1 MKLALSN
8 KFALYAI
15 MVSMICFSLSSVIFY
30 FTCSR
35 YIFDSIS
42 SANLSQ
48 ISMISEKFDLL
59 TKDLINDI
67 DTLTGTPYTQE
78 ILNNYD
84 MLAEEER
91 KRLISNVDDA
101 LGDFI
106 LKRDK
111 EVLHAEII
119 SKKYESNLNL
129 RTIFEYSNP
138 DSFKDMHELL
148 GDREFVWL
156 DRGAAREKYYSS
168 GQIKYL
174 TFMKKIYDIESGEI
188 IGIMKI
194 FFNKD
199 FFKVFTDTNLKYV
212 IINNNRGIVY
222 QSDGFDLEKYGNIL
236 TDDFS
241 KANGF
246 YNKQILNS
254 KYLIVYTTSEY
265 NNWKVV
271 GCVSLAD
278 ALQEMKQIRN
288 YILLIGL
295 LCLSSCVLF
304 SFILSYRITKP
315 INQMDIE
322 ISKISSGN
330 IDDIHRITTPKTFF
344 NGILGNKYYITA
356 IYTLIIITPTVT
368 AFLLISSM
376 SYESIEKH
384 SINSFMFRMQQLGD
398 KLETKLRSY
407 DKVAKYIFSEKQI
420 NEYLVESISG
430 RTVNDAVI
438 ERKLDQ
444 IVERIPILNSGELGI
459 NIFDAGNDC
468 IYFTN
473 YKQTKFEE
481 QLDVIKNNES
491 NTNVFFPAVYDCG
504 TYIINFGKKFVAL
517 DNWPDVRLF
526 DTIGYLIFS
535 LNEGFIENIYRS
547 ELKMIDGSN
556 IYIIDAKGRI
566 ISHPDKT
573 KITGIMEESYLKY
586 IYGSKNN
593 KGTFPFKKDSKQYIL
608 TYIKLDTSDWI
619 MICEAPV
626 RSIIE
631 DIDKIKAMSVILL
644 VFNIALVITLFLLFI
659 SHVLKQVTHLNNAI
673 SAVSKG
679 DMDVRA
685 QVKTGDEIQRLAD
698 GFNNMV
704 SKLKWFMEDNYKKGI
719 RAKEAELNALQAQIN
734 PHFLYNTL
742 ESINWKAMMLTK
754 GQNTVSNMVTAL
766 ATLLRLSIS
775 RGGEV
780 VTFEDEINHVKSY
793 LVIQKERYSNKFEVE
808 WDIDPRIYSYKCLK
822 LILQPIVEN
831 AIYHGLEL
839 KPDKGILIIRGE
851 LLSDIIKISIIDN
864 GRGMS
869 RERLETVRGYLE
881 RRENAK
887 EQQSIGLT
895 NVNERIKLYFGDE
908 YGLKIFSEQNEGTV
922 IEIHLPLIAGE

>member
-1 MKLALSN
+1 
-8 KFALYAI
+8 
-15 MVSMICFSLSSVIFY
+15 
-30 FTCSR
+30 
-35 YIFDSIS
+35 
-42 SANLSQ
+42 
-48 ISMISEKFDLL
+48 MISEKFDLL

-67 DTLTGTPYTQE
+67 DTLTANPYTQE
-78 ILNNYD
+78 VLNNFSQ
-84 MLAEEER
+84 LTEEER
-91 KRLISNVDDA
+91 KRLISDVDDA

-119 SKKYESNLNL
+119 SKKYESNLNI

-138 DSFKDMHELL
+138 DSFKDMDEIL

-156 DRGAAREKYYSS
+156 DRGTAREKYYSAE
-168 GQIKYL
+168 QIKYI
-174 TFMKKIYDIESGEI
+174 TFMKKIYDVKTGEI

-199 FFKVFTDTNLKYV
+199 FFKAFTDTKLKYA
-212 IINNNRGIVY
+212 IINNNRGVVY
-222 QSDGFDLEKYGNIL
+222 QGDGFDSEMYGNIL
-236 TDDFS
+236 MDDFS
-241 KANGF
+241 GSKGY
-246 YNKQILNS
+246 YNKQLLNS

-278 ALQEMKQIRN
+278 ALQEMERIRN

-295 LCLSSCVLF
+295 LCLSSSVLF
-304 SFILSYRITKP
+304 SFVLSYRITKP

-330 IDDIHRITTPKTFF
+330 IDDIHRIITPKTFF

-356 IYTLIIITPTVT
+356 IYTLIIIIPTIT
-368 AFLLISSM
+368 AFLLISFM
-376 SYESIEKH
+376 SYESIKKH
-384 SINSFMFRMQQLGD
+384 SINSFMFRIQQVGD

-420 NEYLVESISG
+420 NEYLVESYSSG
-430 RTVNDAVI
+430 AVNDEAI
-438 ERKLDQ
+438 EKKLNK
-444 IVERIPILNSGELGI
+444 IVERIPLLNSGELGI
-459 NIFDAGNDC
+459 NIFDTGNEC

-491 NTNVFFPAVYDCG
+491 NTNIFFPTVYDCG

-517 DNWPDVRLF
+517 DNWPDVNLF

-535 LNEGFIENIYRS
+535 LNEGFIENIYKN
-547 ELKMIDGSN
+547 ELQMIDDSN
-556 IYIIDAKGRI
+556 IYIIDARGRI

-573 KITGIMEESYLKY
+573 KISGIIAEDYLKH
-586 IYGSKNN
+586 IYRSKNN
-593 KGTFPFKKDSKQYIL
+593 KGTFQFTKGSRQYIL
-608 TYIKLDTSDWI
+608 AYIKLDISDWI

-626 RSIIE
+626 RSIIK
-631 DIDKIKAMSVILL
+631 DINEIKAMSVILL
-644 VFNIALVITLFLLFI
+644 LFNIALIITLFLLFI
-659 SHVLKQVTHLNNAI
+659 SHILKQVTHLNNAI

-679 DMDVRA
+679 DMDIQA
-685 QVKTGDEIQRLAD
+685 EVKTGDEIQRLAD

-719 RAKEAELNALQAQIN
+719 RVKEAELNALQAQIN

-754 GQNTVSNMVTAL
+754 GPNTVSNMVTAL

-793 LVIQKERYSNKFEVE
+793 LVIQQERYSNKFEVK

-839 KPDKGILIIRGE
+839 KPDKGILIIKGE
-851 LLSDIIKISIIDN
+851 LLNDIIKISIIDN

-869 RERLETVRGYLE
+869 KERLETVRGYLE

-895 NVNERIKLYFGDE
+895 NVNERIKLYCGDE

-922 IEIHLPLIAGE
+922 IEIHLPLITGD